1 VRKHASSASVVQERI
16 RGKGKGKEI
25 LYRCEGEVVGP
36 AELDDGMKEE
46 EIVVKDPRKEKGF
59 KKPHPIRS
67 LKTEFVELGYEV
79 SFQVVFLYIFPTIPL
94 VPDTIISLAPFPPS
108 LLYYFSSQKLTTAL
122 FSTMNIRLVLL
133 HPSQSSSWVSLL

>member
-1 VRKHASSASVVQERI
+1 MRKHASSASVIQERI

-36 AELDDGMKEE
+36 AESDNGMKEE

-67 LKTEFVELGYEV
+67 SKTEFIELPVYEV
-79 SFQVVFLYIFPTIPL
+79 SFFYNSDYFRYRCFSFPLPL
-94 VPDTIISLAPFPPS
+94 A
-108 LLYYFSSQKLTTAL
+108 
-122 FSTMNIRLVLL
+122 LVLFIIFA
-133 HPSQSSSWVSLL
+133 PEVDDTSI

>member
-1 VRKHASSASVVQERI
+1 MEHVRKHASSASVVQERI

-36 AELDDGMKEE
+36 AEPDDGMKEE

-79 SFQVVFLYIFPTIPL
+79 SFSSSFFFLYFRLSRLFPIL
-94 VPDTIISLAPFPPS
+94 SS
-108 LLYYFSSQKLTTAL
+108 LLRLFFSFQKLTTPL
-122 FSTMNIRLVLL
+122 FSTMNIQLVLL